1 MTTTDKPPIDTAT
14 VQRCIELLKGT
25 GEYRRVIHW
34 DQPSRASETR
44 ETWTYTQHPMDL
56 LAGLLKPEPT
66 EAQKLVDAWL
76 VSCGIVQAE
85 DYGDFVRVAQFVLN
99 NTKRD
104 NPAEILRNWA
114 TDFAEEHGYTAK
126 HESFDAAAAHA
137 ATPIRE
143 PEPQYTFGPWI
154 EWHGGDCPVPGD
166 WMVETLYRK
175 ETIEMHF
182 DTVIP
187 ASEYNKVAAWQH
199 NRVSSQHEIT
209 HYRVRFTVDQ
219 WYDWAGGE
227 CPVEKDVQVEVG
239 LRNGSTNST
248 YSNPT
253 FYRWTHG
260 IYSPSD
266 LHDIVKFRVIAP

>member
-1 MTTTDKPPIDTAT
+1 MESEDKPPIDAAT

-34 DQPSRASETR
+34 DRPSRISETR
-44 ETWTYTQHPMDL
+44 EQWTYTQHPMDL
-56 LAGLLKPEPT
+56 LAGLLKTEPT
-66 EAQKLVDAWL
+66 EAEKLVDAWL

-85 DYGDFVRVAQFVLN
+85 DYGDFVRVAQFVLD

-114 TDFAEEHGYTAK
+114 TDFAEEHGYTVD
-126 HESFDAAAAHA
+126 HESFDAAADHV
-137 ATPIRE
+137 ATPIGE
-143 PEPQYTFGPWI
+143 PEPQYVFGPWMPAVDGQTPPFPDGWFYQMRSTRTGEVNPAI
-154 EWHGGDCPVPGD
+154 WPVRGRFTS
-166 WMVETLYRK
+166 E
-175 ETIEMHF
+175 
-182 DTVIP
+182 DT
-187 ASEYNKVAAWQH
+187 E
-199 NRVSSQHEIT
+199 
-209 HYRVRFTVDQ
+209 YRVRFTVGQ
-219 WYDWAGGE
+219 WYDWAGSGDCPLGE
-227 CPVEKDVQVEVG
+227 DVQVEVG

-253 FYRWTHG
+253 FYRWTRG